1 MRMRRRM
8 MTRWLRAALGALAGL
23 LIAATSGVP
32 GIGSPAA
39 AQDRK
44 TAGLPQLWLSTTSP
58 LIRSARKWPANDYW
72 RLFDPAA
79 DAEWKVVADRLDV
92 LLIGAISMREPA
104 DDRLLAIIEAAR
116 RHRLK
121 LALNAHVMQHD
132 PHCGGGEAHAPDDR
146 FLAAQLNR
154 IKRLGGRVDYLQM
167 DEPLIRG
174 HLLKNLG
181 GGRVGCQY
189 PIAEVARRVRANVLA
204 ARAVFPDMQIGSA
217 EAINTRFTGKGP
229 EWADAIR
236 TWAEAF
242 RAETGRPLAFTLVAV
257 EYREPGWEPA
267 LRAWFA
273 HARRLGIPAGVIYT
287 GAGGQS
293 DQAWTANAVRAFN
306 ETERAAGIGPDL
318 VGIMSWQQW
327 PNFNL
332 PASKPGTL
340 TNVLLDYL
348 RFRGAVRD

>member
-1 MRMRRRM
+1 MK
-8 MTRWLRAALGALAGL
+8 TRWLGAALMALAALLVTGSMAGL
-23 LIAATSGVP
+23 HVG
-32 GIGSPAA
+32 GPAV
-39 AQDRK
+39 AQERK
-44 TAGLPQLWLSTTSP
+44 TAGLPQIWYSATSP
-58 LIRSARKWPANDYW
+58 LIRSARKWPANDYG
-72 RLFDPAA
+72 RLFEPSA

-92 LLIGAISMREPA
+92 MLIGAISMRQPTDEQMV
-104 DDRLLAIIEAAR
+104 AIIETAR

-121 LALNAHVMQHD
+121 LALNAHVLQHD

-146 FLAAQLNR
+146 FLALQLNR
-154 IKRLGGRVDYLQM
+154 IKRLGGRIDYLHL

-204 ARAVFPDMQIGSA
+204 ARAVFPDMLIGSS
-217 EAINTRFTGKGP
+217 EAINVRFTGKGP
-229 EWADAIR
+229 EWADSIR
-236 TWAEAF
+236 AWAEAF
-242 RAETGRPLAFTLVAV
+242 RAETGKPLAFTMVAV

-273 HARRLGIPAGVIYT
+273 HAKRLGIPSGVIYT

-293 DQAWTANAVRAFN
+293 DDAWSANAVRAFQ
-306 ETERAAGIGPDL
+306 ETERAAGVQPDL
-318 VGIMSWQQW
+318 IGIMSWQQW

-340 TNVLLDYL
+340 TNVVLEYL
-348 RFRGAVRD
+348 RFRGVRN